1 MSAENKEIK
10 SDLKSEF
17 WWKHIEECQRSH
29 STQKEY
35 CHARDLALSPHS
47 VIGKRNW
54 EQSAVEQTTSYFYPL
69 TVQHLPQQQS
79 QPIESGLLLE
89 LGKGKF
95 RIEIAETFSAAC
107 LTKLIATLEVS

>member
-17 WWKHIEECQRSH
+17 WWKHIEACQRSH

-35 CHARDLALSPHS
+35 CHARGLALSTFCYWKKKL
-47 VIGKRNW
+47 GT
-54 EQSAVEQTTSYFYPL
+54 VEQTTSNFYPL